1 MVVPTY
7 PYANRVPLVTGP
19 TIRLAAPGIRAGANG

>member
-7 PYANRVPLVTGP
+7 PNANRVPLVTGP
-19 TIRLAAPGIRAGANG
+19 TIRLTPHASAGPNR